1 MKIILTAF
9 NLLIFPGFLFAL
21 GFGLFLAGVDRKLAA
36 RIQRRV
42 GPPLYQ
48 PFIDLV
54 KLMRKETV
62 IPRAAHPTAF
72 QYAPLLGIAGLLAAI
87 PLMPLPGVYAGLRQP
102 GDLLIILYL
111 LALPALALMIG
122 GSSSGSPFGA
132 LGLSREMMMM
142 MAYEIPLLIVLVT
155 VALKVGL
162 ATGGTATFSLSKIV
176 EYQLNHGPLL
186 FDYRMLPAALA
197 FLAFIPGTV
206 GVVPF
211 DIPEAETEILEGP
224 LLEYSGPG
232 LALYKIAYSLKLV
245 VVLTLAVLL
254 FYPTVLGVSPLLNLL
269 WFMAKCVVLMICSIT
284 LVRTTTARLRIDQAF
299 KFYLTVPAAL
309 ALVSLILILFKW

>member
-142 MAYEIPLLIVLVT
+142 AYEIPLLIVLVT

-232 LALYKIAYSLKLV
+232 LALFKIVNSLKLV

-254 FYPTVLGVSPLLNLL
+254 FYPSVLGVSPLLNLL